1 MDTLCI
7 GISCAP
13 YSTHPLL
20 NTPCAVQE
28 VNAFIHYHYHYPLFT
43 SCVYPPCCCLLLLAT
58 WCPPPLAAGQIVQ
71 NWSLP
76 LLLLQAKTCWCQVV
90 APKLPAHDAGGV
102 TGDGGGLAYWSWRGA
117 GVLEVE
123 EGSRRCRG

>member
-1 MDTLCI
+1 MRV
-7 GISCAP
+7 P
-13 YSTHPLL
+13 PLL
-20 NTPCAVQE
+20 
-28 VNAFIHYHYHYPLFT
+28 L
-43 SCVYPPCCCLLLLAT
+43 S
-58 WCPPPLAAGQIVQ
+58 AAASQIVQ

-76 LLLLQAKTCWCQVV
+76 LLLQAKTCWCQVV

>member
-1 MDTLCI
+1 MRV
-7 GISCAP
+7 P
-13 YSTHPLL
+13 PLL
-20 NTPCAVQE
+20 LSAAASHLV
-28 VNAFIHYHYHYPLFT
+28 
-43 SCVYPPCCCLLLLAT
+43 
-58 WCPPPLAAGQIVQ
+58 PPPLAAGQIVQ